1 MNGDRPEISIC
12 APAYDEEAC
21 IEEVV
26 RSWLAMLDGAGIAGE
41 VVVADDG
48 SRDGTRAILARL
60 AAEDARVRV
69 VGEAVNR
76 GYGPALRSAIAA
88 ARGAFVATIDSDG
101 QFDPADVPRLL
112 AHQRRG
118 GFDLVNGWRRKRD
131 TPARVAADL
140 GLRALVR
147 ALFGVRVHDPNC
159 ALKLMRARWVQEAV
173 REAALEAR
181 GFPTPSEVV
190 IRAQRDGLAIGELPV
205 THRERAGGQTKL
217 RLARTALDAARFF
230 VALRIRL
237 GSASG

>member
-1 MNGDRPEISIC
+1 M
-12 APAYDEEAC
+12 
-21 IEEVV
+21 
-26 RSWLAMLDGAGIAGE
+26 
-41 VVVADDG
+41 
-48 SRDGTRAILARL
+48 
-60 AAEDARVRV
+60 
-69 VGEAVNR
+69 
-76 GYGPALRSAIAA
+76 
-88 ARGAFVATIDSDG
+88 
-101 QFDPADVPRLL
+101 
-112 AHQRRG
+112 
-118 GFDLVNGWRRKRD
+118 
-131 TPARVAADL
+131 
-140 GLRALVR
+140 
-147 ALFGVRVHDPNC
+147 RVHDPNC